1 MSLEQW
7 LIMLLLLLAG
17 AASPGPSLALV
28 SRTAIQGGVKV
39 GLLASLGH
47 GLAISIYAFLAVRV
61 TAFSKSD
68 LEQFSQII
76 HIIAVIFLCY
86 LGTSMVAG
94 GVKKRS
100 QLATFSENNKKAEL
114 QDQTWAFTNGFL
126 IAFLNPKVAL
136 FFLAVFNTTI
146 PQDITLTATWT
157 IAFLAGLID
166 GGWYAL
172 VSSLV
177 SLKVFR
183 TTLGTKTAEL
193 DIIFGTILV
202 IAAISLITG
211 TLSLNGETGNHF

>member
-1 MSLEQW
+1 MV
-7 LIMLLLLLAG
+7 LLLLAG

-28 SRTAIQGGVKV
+28 SQTAIQGGLKV
-39 GLLASLGH
+39 GLLASFGH
-47 GLAISIYAFLAVRV
+47 GLAISIYAFLAIGV
-61 TAFSKSD
+61 TAFSKSG

-76 HIIAVIFLCY
+76 HVIGVIFLCY
-86 LGTSMVAG
+86 LGTSMVAE
-94 GVKKRS
+94 GVKKKF
-100 QLATFSENNKKAEL
+100 QHAAFSEKNKKAEL
-114 QDQTWAFTNGFL
+114 QDQTRAFTNGFF

-146 PQDITLTATWT
+146 PEDITLATTWI

-183 TTLGTKTAEL
+183 TILGAKTAEL

-202 IAAISLITG
+202 VAAISLISG
-211 TLSLNGETGNHF
+211 TFELSEENRNPF

>member
-1 MSLEQW
+1 M
-7 LIMLLLLLAG
+7 MVLLLLAG

-39 GLLASLGH
+39 GLLASFGH
-47 GLAISIYAFLAVRV
+47 GLAISIYAFLAVRI

-86 LGTSMVAG
+86 LGSSMVAEG
-94 GVKKRS
+94 MKKKFKPT
-100 QLATFSENNKKAEL
+100 AIFENNKKAEF
-114 QDQTWAFTNGFL
+114 QHQTLAFTGGFL

-146 PQDITLTATWT
+146 PQDITLSTSWT
-157 IAFLAGLID
+157 VAFLAGLID

-183 TTLGTKTAEL
+183 TILGSKTAEL
-193 DIIFGTILV
+193 DIIFGTILMV
-202 IAAISLITG
+202 AAITLITG
-211 TLSLNGETGNHF
+211 TLGLSGETRN

>member
-1 MSLEQW
+1 MV
-7 LIMLLLLLAG
+7 LLLLAG

-39 GLLASLGH
+39 GLLASFGH
-47 GLAISIYAFLAVRV
+47 GLAISIYAFLAVTV

-86 LGTSMVAG
+86 LGTSMVAEG
-94 GVKKRS
+94 MKKKFRPAS
-100 QLATFSENNKKAEL
+100 FSENNKNAEP
-114 QDQTWAFTNGFL
+114 QHQTRAFTSGFF

-146 PQDITLTATWT
+146 PQDIAFPTTWS

-183 TTLGTKTAEL
+183 AILGTKTAEL

-202 IAAISLITG
+202 IAAISIITG
-211 TLSLNGETGNHF
+211 TFALSGENGNHF

>member
-1 MSLEQW
+1 MV
-7 LIMLLLLLAG
+7 LLLLAG

-28 SRTAIQGGVKV
+28 SRTAIQGGIKL
-39 GLLASLGH
+39 GLLASFGH

-76 HIIAVIFLCY
+76 QIIAVIFLCY
-86 LGTSMVAG
+86 LGTSMIAEG
-94 GVKKRS
+94 MKKEFRPM
-100 QLATFSENNKKAEL
+100 AISENNKKAEY
-114 QDQTWAFTNGFL
+114 QRQARAFTSGFL

-136 FFLAVFNTTI
+136 FFLAVFSTTI
-146 PQDITLTATWT
+146 PQDITHTTTWN
-157 IAFLAGLID
+157 IALLAGLID

-177 SLKVFR
+177 SLKAFR
-183 TTLGTKTAEL
+183 TILGTKTAEL

-202 IAAISLITG
+202 VAAISLITG
-211 TLSLNGETGNHF
+211 SFGLSGENGTHF

>member
-7 LIMLLLLLAG
+7 LIMVLLLLAG

-39 GLLASLGH
+39 GLLASFGH
-47 GLAISIYAFLAVRV
+47 GLAISIYAFLAVGI

-68 LEQFSQII
+68 LEQFSKII
-76 HIIAVIFLCY
+76 HIVAVIFLCY
-86 LGTSMVAG
+86 LGTSMVAEG
-94 GVKKRS
+94 MKKKFRP
-100 QLATFSENNKKAEL
+100 AAFSDNNKSAEP
-114 QDQTWAFTNGFL
+114 QHQTRAFTSGFL

-146 PQDITLTATWT
+146 PQDIALPTTLT
-157 IAFLAGLID
+157 IAFLAGFID

-172 VSSLV
+172 VSSLI

-183 TTLGTKTAEL
+183 TILGTKTAEL

-211 TLSLNGETGNHF
+211 TFALSGENGNHF

>member
-7 LIMLLLLLAG
+7 LVMVLLLLAG

-28 SRTAIQGGVKV
+28 SRTAIQGGIKL
-39 GLLASLGH
+39 GLLASFGH
-47 GLAISIYAFLAVRV
+47 GLAISIYAFFAVRV

-86 LGTSMVAG
+86 LGTSMIVG
-94 GVKKRS
+94 GMKKKFKP
-100 QLATFSENNKKAEL
+100 AEFSENNNKAEL
-114 QDQTWAFTNGFL
+114 QHQARAFTSGFL

-136 FFLAVFNTTI
+136 FFLAVFNSTI
-146 PQDITLTATWT
+146 PQDINLTTTWT
-157 IAFLAGLID
+157 IAFLVGLID

-183 TTLGTKTAEL
+183 TILGTKTAEL

-202 IAAISLITG
+202 VAAISLITG
-211 TLSLNGETGNHF
+211 TFGLSG

>member
-7 LIMLLLLLAG
+7 LIMVLLLLAG

-28 SRTAIQGGVKV
+28 SQTAIQGGVKV
-39 GLLASLGH
+39 GLLASFGH
-47 GLAISIYAFLAVRV
+47 GLAISIYAFLAIGV

-76 HIIAVIFLCY
+76 HVIAVIFLCY
-86 LGTSMVAG
+86 LGTSMVAE
-94 GVKKRS
+94 GVKKKS
-100 QLATFSENNKKAEL
+100 QHAAFSEKNKKTEL
-114 QDQTWAFTNGFL
+114 QDQTRAFTNGFFV
-126 IAFLNPKVAL
+126 AFLNPKVAL

-146 PQDITLTATWT
+146 PENITLATTWI

-183 TTLGTKTAEL
+183 TILGAKTAEL

-202 IAAISLITG
+202 VAAISLISG
-211 TLSLNGETGNHF
+211 TFELSEENRNPF

>member
-7 LIMLLLLLAG
+7 LIMVLLLLAG

-39 GLLASLGH
+39 GLLASFGH

-86 LGTSMVAG
+86 LGTSMVAEG
-94 GVKKRS
+94 MKKKFRPT
-100 QLATFSENNKKAEL
+100 AFSENNKRAEFEH
-114 QDQTWAFTNGFL
+114 QTQAFTRGFL

-136 FFLAVFNTTI
+136 FFLAVFSTTI
-146 PQDITLTATWT
+146 PQDIALTTSWT
-157 IAFLAGLID
+157 VALLAGLID

-172 VSSLV
+172 VSSLA

-183 TTLGTKTAEL
+183 TILGSKAAEL
-193 DIIFGTILV
+193 DIIFGTILMT
-202 IAAISLITG
+202 AAITLITG
-211 TLSLNGETGNHF
+211 TLSLSGETRNHF

>member
-7 LIMLLLLLAG
+7 LIMVLLLLAG

-39 GLLASLGH
+39 GLLASFGH
-47 GLAISIYAFLAVRV
+47 GLAISIYAFLAIGV

-76 HIIAVIFLCY
+76 HVIAVIFLCY
-86 LGTSMVAG
+86 LGTSMVAE
-94 GVKKRS
+94 GVKKKF
-100 QLATFSENNKKAEL
+100 QHAAFSEKNEKAEL
-114 QDQTWAFTNGFL
+114 QDQTRAFTNGFF

-136 FFLAVFNTTI
+136 FFLAVFSTTI
-146 PQDITLTATWT
+146 PQDITLATTWI

-172 VSSLV
+172 ISSLV
-177 SLKVFR
+177 SL
-183 TTLGTKTAEL
+183 
-193 DIIFGTILV
+193 
-202 IAAISLITG
+202 
-211 TLSLNGETGNHF
+211 

>member
-7 LIMLLLLLAG
+7 LIMVLLLLAG

-39 GLLASLGH
+39 GLLASFGH

-86 LGTSMVAG
+86 LGTSMIVG
-94 GVKKRS
+94 GMKKKFKP
-100 QLATFSENNKKAEL
+100 AEFSENNNKAEL
-114 QDQTWAFTNGFL
+114 QHQARAFTSGFL

-146 PQDITLTATWT
+146 PQDITLNTSWT
-157 IAFLAGLID
+157 IAILAGLMD

-183 TTLGTKTAEL
+183 TILGTKTAEL

-202 IAAISLITG
+202 LAAISLITG
-211 TLSLNGETGNHF
+211 TFGLSG

>member
-1 MSLEQW
+1 MFLEQW
-7 LIMLLLLLAG
+7 LIMVLLLLAG

-28 SRTAIQGGVKV
+28 SRAAIQGGVKV

-61 TAFSKSD
+61 AAFSQSD

-86 LGTSMVAG
+86 LGTSMVREG
-94 GVKKRS
+94 MKKKFKP
-100 QLATFSENNKKAEL
+100 AAFSEKKKIAEL
-114 QDQTWAFTNGFL
+114 QHQTRAFTSGFL

-136 FFLAVFNTTI
+136 FFLAVFSTTI
-146 PQDITLTATWT
+146 PLDITLSTTWT

-183 TTLGTKTAEL
+183 KILGTKTAEL

-202 IAAISLITG
+202 VAAISLVTG
-211 TLSLNGETGNHF
+211 TFGLSVENGNDV

>member
-1 MSLEQW
+1 MFLEQW
-7 LIMLLLLLAG
+7 LIMVLLLLAG

-28 SRTAIQGGVKV
+28 SRAAIQGGVKV

-61 TAFSKSD
+61 AAFSQSD

-86 LGTSMVAG
+86 LGTSMVAE
-94 GVKKRS
+94 GVRKKFKPT
-100 QLATFSENNKKAEL
+100 AFSENNKKAEL
-114 QDQTWAFTNGFL
+114 QDQTRAFTNGFF

-136 FFLAVFNTTI
+136 FFLAVFSTTI
-146 PQDITLTATWT
+146 PLDITLATTWI

-166 GGWYAL
+166 GGWYAF

-183 TTLGTKTAEL
+183 TILGTKTAEL

-202 IAAISLITG
+202 IAAILLITG
-211 TLSLNGETGNHF
+211 TFALSGENGNLF

>member
-7 LIMLLLLLAG
+7 LILVLLLLAG

-47 GLAISIYAFLAVRV
+47 GLAISIYAFLAVGV

-86 LGTSMVAG
+86 LGTSMVTAG
-94 GVKKRS
+94 IKKKFKPAVLS
-100 QLATFSENNKKAEL
+100 GNKKEAHPRH
-114 QDQTWAFTNGFL
+114 QARAFTSGFL
-126 IAFLNPKVAL
+126 IAFLNPKVAF

-146 PQDITLTATWT
+146 PPDITLTTTWT

-183 TTLGTKTAEL
+183 TILGTKTAEL
-193 DIIFGTILV
+193 DIFFGIILI
-202 IAAISLITG
+202 IAAIYAVAAATG
-211 TLSLNGETGNHF
+211 EV

>member
-1 MSLEQW
+1 MV
-7 LIMLLLLLAG
+7 LLLLAG

-28 SRTAIQGGVKV
+28 SRTAIQGGIKL
-39 GLLASLGH
+39 GLLASFGH

-86 LGTSMVAG
+86 LGTSMIVG
-94 GVKKRS
+94 GMKKKFKP
-100 QLATFSENNKKAEL
+100 AEFSENNNKAEL
-114 QDQTWAFTNGFL
+114 QHQARAFTSGFL

-146 PQDITLTATWT
+146 PEDITLATTWI

-177 SLKVFR
+177 SLKAFR
-183 TTLGTKTAEL
+183 TILGTKTAEL

-202 IAAISLITG
+202 VAAISFITG
-211 TLSLNGETGNHF
+211 TFGLSGENGNLF

>member
-7 LIMLLLLLAG
+7 LIMVLLLLAG

-39 GLLASLGH
+39 GLLASFGH
-47 GLAISIYAFLAVRV
+47 GLAISIYAFLAVGV
-61 TAFSKSD
+61 TAFSRSD

-76 HIIAVIFLCY
+76 HVIAVIFLCY
-86 LGTSMVAG
+86 LGTSMIAE
-94 GVKKRS
+94 GVKKKFKPT
-100 QLATFSENNKKAEL
+100 AFSENSKKAER
-114 QDQTWAFTNGFL
+114 QHHTRAFTSGFL

-136 FFLAVFNTTI
+136 FFLAVFNTII
-146 PQDITLTATWT
+146 PDDVPLSTTLT

-183 TTLGTKTAEL
+183 TILGSKTAEL

-202 IAAISLITG
+202 VAAISLITG
-211 TLSLNGETGNHF
+211 TFGLSGENGNHF

>member
-1 MSLEQW
+1 MV
-7 LIMLLLLLAG
+7 LLLLAG
-17 AASPGPSLALV
+17 AASPGASLALV

-39 GLLASLGH
+39 GLLASFGH

-86 LGTSMVAG
+86 MGTSMVAEG
-94 GVKKRS
+94 LKKKFRP
-100 QLATFSENNKKAEL
+100 AAFSENNKKAEP
-114 QDQTWAFTNGFL
+114 QHRTRAFTSGFL

-146 PQDITLTATWT
+146 PQNITVTTTWT

-183 TTLGTKTAEL
+183 TILGTKTAEL
-193 DIIFGTILV
+193 DIIFGTTLV
-202 IAAISLITG
+202 LAGLSLITG
-211 TLSLNGETGNHF
+211 TFALSGENGNHF

>member
-7 LIMLLLLLAG
+7 LIIVLLLLAG

-28 SRTAIQGGVKV
+28 SRTAIQGGVRL
-39 GLLASLGH
+39 GLLASFGH

-76 HIIAVIFLCY
+76 HVIAVIFLCY
-86 LGTSMVAG
+86 LGTSMLVE
-94 GVKKRS
+94 GVKKKFKPT
-100 QLATFSENNKKAEL
+100 AFSENNKKPEL
-114 QDQTWAFTNGFL
+114 QDQTRAFTDGFF

-146 PQDITLTATWT
+146 PENITLATTWI

-183 TTLGTKTAEL
+183 TILGTKTAEL

-202 IAAISLITG
+202 VAAISLLAG
-211 TLSLNGETGNHF
+211 MFGLSGENGHHF

>member
-7 LIMLLLLLAG
+7 LVMVLLLLAG

-28 SRTAIQGGVKV
+28 SRTAIQGGIKL
-39 GLLASLGH
+39 GLLASFGH

-86 LGTSMVAG
+86 LGTSMIVG
-94 GVKKRS
+94 GMKKKFKP
-100 QLATFSENNKKAEL
+100 AAFSENNNKAEL
-114 QDQTWAFTNGFL
+114 QHQARAFTSGFL

-146 PQDITLTATWT
+146 PQDITLNTTWT

-177 SLKVFR
+177 SLKAFR
-183 TTLGTKTAEL
+183 TILGTKTAEL

-202 IAAISLITG
+202 VAAISLITG
-211 TLSLNGETGNHF
+211 TFGLSGENGHHF

>member
-7 LIMLLLLLAG
+7 LVMVLLLLAG

-28 SRTAIQGGVKV
+28 SRTAIQGGIKL
-39 GLLASLGH
+39 GLLASFGH

-86 LGTSMVAG
+86 LGTSMIVVG
-94 GVKKRS
+94 MKKKFKP
-100 QLATFSENNKKAEL
+100 AEFSENNNKAEL
-114 QDQTWAFTNGFL
+114 QHQARAFTSGFL

-146 PQDITLTATWT
+146 PQDITLNTTWT

-177 SLKVFR
+177 SLKAFR
-183 TTLGTKTAEL
+183 TILGTKTAEL
-193 DIIFGTILV
+193 DIIFGIILV
-202 IAAISLITG
+202 VAAISLITG
-211 TLSLNGETGNHF
+211 TFGLSGENGHHF

>member
-7 LIMLLLLLAG
+7 LIMVLLLLAG

-28 SRTAIQGGVKV
+28 SRAAIQGGVKV
-39 GLLASLGH
+39 GLLASFGH
-47 GLAISIYAFLAVRV
+47 GLAISIYAFLAIGV

-76 HIIAVIFLCY
+76 HVIAVIFLCY
-86 LGTSMVAG
+86 LGTSMVAE
-94 GVKKRS
+94 GVKKKF
-100 QLATFSENNKKAEL
+100 QHAAFSEKNKKAEL
-114 QDQTWAFTNGFL
+114 QDQTRAFTSGFF

-146 PQDITLTATWT
+146 PEDITLATTWI

-183 TTLGTKTAEL
+183 TILGTKTAEL
-193 DIIFGTILV
+193 DIIVGTILV
-202 IAAISLITG
+202 MAAISLIAG
-211 TLSLNGETGNHF
+211 TFGLSGENGNHF

>member
-7 LIMLLLLLAG
+7 LIMVLLLLAG

-39 GLLASLGH
+39 GLLASFGH

-86 LGTSMVAG
+86 LGTSMIVG
-94 GVKKRS
+94 GMKKKFKP
-100 QLATFSENNKKAEL
+100 AEFSENNNKAEL
-114 QDQTWAFTNGFL
+114 QHQARAFTSGFL
-126 IAFLNPKVAL
+126 FAFLNPKVAL

-146 PQDITLTATWT
+146 PQDITLNTTWT

-177 SLKVFR
+177 SLKAFR
-183 TTLGTKTAEL
+183 TILGTKTAEL

-202 IAAISLITG
+202 VAAISLITG
-211 TLSLNGETGNHF
+211 TFGLSGENGHHF

>member
-7 LIMLLLLLAG
+7 LIMVLLLLAG

-39 GLLASLGH
+39 GLLASFGH
-47 GLAISIYAFLAVRV
+47 GLAISIYAFLAVGV

-76 HIIAVIFLCY
+76 HVIAVIFLCY
-86 LGTSMVAG
+86 LGASMFAV
-94 GVKKRS
+94 GVKKK
-100 QLATFSENNKKAEL
+100 LKHAAFSENNEKAEL
-114 QDQTWAFTNGFL
+114 QYQTRAFTNGFF

-146 PQDITLTATWT
+146 PQDITLATIWT

-183 TTLGTKTAEL
+183 TILGAKTAEL

-202 IAAISLITG
+202 IAAISLIIG
-211 TLSLNGETGNHF
+211 TFGLSPENGNHF

>member
-1 MSLEQW
+1 M
-7 LIMLLLLLAG
+7 MVLLLLAG

-39 GLLASLGH
+39 GLLASFGH

-68 LEQFSQII
+68 LEQFSQTIN
-76 HIIAVIFLCY
+76 IIAVIFLCY
-86 LGTSMVAG
+86 LGISMVAE
-94 GVKKRS
+94 GVKKIFKP
-100 QLATFSENNKKAEL
+100 AAFSENNKKTEL
-114 QDQTWAFTNGFL
+114 QDQTRAFTHGFF

-136 FFLAVFNTTI
+136 FFLAVFVTTI
-146 PQDITLTATWT
+146 PQDITLATTWI

-183 TTLGTKTAEL
+183 TILGAKTAEL

-202 IAAISLITG
+202 VAAISSITG
-211 TLSLNGETGNHF
+211 TFELSEENGNPF

>member
-7 LIMLLLLLAG
+7 LIMVLLLLAG

-39 GLLASLGH
+39 GLLASFGH
-47 GLAISIYAFLAVRV
+47 GLAISIYAFLAIGV

-68 LEQFSQII
+68 LEQYSQII
-76 HIIAVIFLCY
+76 HVIAVIFLCY
-86 LGTSMVAG
+86 LGTSMVAE
-94 GVKKRS
+94 GVKKKFKHG
-100 QLATFSENNKKAEL
+100 AFSEKNKKAEL
-114 QDQTWAFTNGFL
+114 QDLTRAFTNGFF

-146 PQDITLTATWT
+146 PEDITLATTWI

-166 GGWYAL
+166 AGWYAL

-183 TTLGTKTAEL
+183 TILGAKTAEL

-202 IAAISLITG
+202 VAAISLITG
-211 TLSLNGETGNHF
+211 TFELSEENGNPF

>member
-7 LIMLLLLLAG
+7 LIMVLLLLAG

-28 SRTAIQGGVKV
+28 SRTAIQGGVQL
-39 GLLASLGH
+39 GLLASFGH
-47 GLAISIYAFLAVRV
+47 GLAISIYAFLAIGV

-76 HIIAVIFLCY
+76 HVIAVIFLCY
-86 LGTSMVAG
+86 LGTSMVAE
-94 GVKKRS
+94 GVKKKF
-100 QLATFSENNKKAEL
+100 QHAVFSEKNKKAEL
-114 QDQTWAFTNGFL
+114 QDQTRAFTNGFF

-146 PQDITLTATWT
+146 PENITLATTWI

-183 TTLGTKTAEL
+183 TILGAKTAEL

-202 IAAISLITG
+202 VAAISLITG
-211 TLSLNGETGNHF
+211 TFELSEENRNPF

>member
-1 MSLEQW
+1 MPLEQW
-7 LIMLLLLLAG
+7 LIMVLLLLAG

-28 SRTAIQGGVKV
+28 SRVAIQGGVKV
-39 GLLASLGH
+39 GLLASFGH
-47 GLAISIYAFLAVRV
+47 GLAVSIYAFLAVTV

-76 HIIAVIFLCY
+76 NIIAVIFLCY
-86 LGTSMVAG
+86 LGISMVMKGLKNKFTPTALLE
-94 GVKKRS
+94 K
-100 QLATFSENNKKAEL
+100 NKKTEL
-114 QDQTWAFTNGFL
+114 QHQTRAFTSGFL

-136 FFLAVFNTTI
+136 FFFAVFNATI
-146 PQDITLTATWT
+146 PDYAPLSTTLT

-183 TTLGTKTAEL
+183 TILITKTAEL
-193 DIIFGTILV
+193 DIIFGAILV
-202 IAAISLITG
+202 VAAISLITG
-211 TLSLNGETGNHF
+211 ALSLSGDNGNHF

>member
-7 LIMLLLLLAG
+7 LIMVLLLLAG

-61 TAFSKSD
+61 AAFSQSD

-86 LGTSMVAG
+86 LGTSMIAQG
-94 GVKKRS
+94 MKKKFKP
-100 QLATFSENNKKAEL
+100 AAFSENNKKDEA
-114 QDQTWAFTNGFL
+114 QHQTRAFTSGFL

-136 FFLAVFNTTI
+136 FFLAVFSTTI
-146 PQDITLTATWT
+146 PLDITLSTTWT

-183 TTLGTKTAEL
+183 KILGTKTAEL

-202 IAAISLITG
+202 VAAISLVTG
-211 TLSLNGETGNHF
+211 TFGLSVENGNDV

>member
-1 MSLEQW
+1 MV
-7 LIMLLLLLAG
+7 LLLLAG

-28 SRTAIQGGVKV
+28 SRTAIQGGIKL
-39 GLLASLGH
+39 GLLASFGH

-86 LGTSMVAG
+86 LGTSMIVG
-94 GVKKRS
+94 GMKKKFKP
-100 QLATFSENNKKAEL
+100 AEFSENNNKAEL
-114 QDQTWAFTNGFL
+114 QHQARAFTSGFL

-146 PQDITLTATWT
+146 PQDITLNTTWT

-177 SLKVFR
+177 SLKAFR
-183 TTLGTKTAEL
+183 TILGTKTAEL

-202 IAAISLITG
+202 VAAISLITG
-211 TLSLNGETGNHF
+211 TFGLSGENGHHF

>member
-1 MSLEQW
+1 M
-7 LIMLLLLLAG
+7 MVLLLLAG

-28 SRTAIQGGVKV
+28 SRAAIQGGVKV

-61 TAFSKSD
+61 AAFSQSD

-86 LGTSMVAG
+86 LGTSMVREG
-94 GVKKRS
+94 MKKKFKP
-100 QLATFSENNKKAEL
+100 AAFSEKKKIAEL
-114 QDQTWAFTNGFL
+114 QHQTRAFTSGFL

-136 FFLAVFNTTI
+136 FFLAVFSTTI
-146 PQDITLTATWT
+146 PMDITLSTTWT

-183 TTLGTKTAEL
+183 KILGTKTAEL

-202 IAAISLITG
+202 VAAISLVTG
-211 TLSLNGETGNHF
+211 TFGLSVENGNDV